1 ESIWSYEKKY
11 EKSEETE
18 ANVIAVFVEVNATC
32 PNQMIELIASVSLPP
47 TVHDITDVTQPLQ
60 PLEPSSISWSESSST
75 GLFQVPKFI
84 KTLENTTAI
93 VGQCH
98 QFKCIVSGTPA
109 PVIRWYVD
117 GDVIHNSG
125 IIYEDGVCI
134 LKIREVA
141 IEDEGEYTCEA
152 TNDAG
157 QAITKCFLQ
166 TIS

>member
-1 ESIWSYEKKY
+1 
-11 EKSEETE
+11 
-18 ANVIAVFVEVNATC
+18 
-32 PNQMIELIASVSLPP
+32 MIELIASVCLPP
-47 TVHDITDVTQPLQ
+47 TVHGITDLTHSSQPF
-60 PLEPSSISWSESSST
+60 EPPSISWSESSST

-117 GDVIHNSG
+117 GDIIHNSDIYQ

-141 IEDEGEYTCEA
+141 IEDEGEYNCEA

-157 QAITKCFLQ
+157 RAITKCFLQ